1 MRTRI
6 SLTIALLLGSTL
18 TLSTLTTP
26 VQAAPPDR
34 RWEPHEIQHWRHGDI
49 RAFHERDLDR
59 WRGGRWFHGDHVGRS
74 GWWWIVDGAWYFY
87 PAPVYPY
94 PDPYVPPA
102 VAMPAPAPAAP
113 ASWYYC
119 QSLREYYPYVTA
131 CPEPWVPVA
140 AQPAP

>member
-59 WRGGRWFHGDHVGRS
+59 WRGGRL
-74 GWWWIVDGAWYFY
+74 YFY
-87 PAPVYPY
+87 SAPVYPY
-94 PDPYVPPA
+94 PDPSGPPA

>member
-1 MRTRI
+1 
-6 SLTIALLLGSTL
+6 
-18 TLSTLTTP
+18 
-26 VQAAPPDR
+26 VAAA
-34 RWEPHEIQHWRHGDI
+34 G
-49 RAFHERDLDR
+49 
-59 WRGGRWFHGDHVGRS
+59 FHGDHIGRS

-87 PAPVYPY
+87 PPPVYPY